1 MFFRLLCLSLTA
13 LFLCCHEK
21 DSRLSTALQLAGS
34 NRAEIEK
41 VLTHYRNEPLKHSA
55 AEQLIANMIGKYS
68 MDSAAAAPVQPF
80 YDLLTNYLEKHGRY
94 ADTTPYYLCDS
105 LYELLDDFQP
115 GICNYKPD
123 LTFLS
128 SRFLIDHIDRS
139 FETWYNSPWSRE
151 LDFETFCRFVLP
163 YKSDNDH
170 WEGTYPYLRE
180 KYAWAHDTLNT
191 RSAIEA
197 GKYLDSTGLFSAS
210 IHTCCHSAATITSM
224 RSWARVSKP
233 IIWSL

>member
-94 ADTTPYYLCDS
+94 ADTTPYYCATVS
-105 LYELLDDFQP
+105 MSCWTTSNP
-115 GICNYKPD
+115 V
-123 LTFLS
+123 S
-128 SRFLIDHIDRS
+128 
-139 FETWYNSPWSRE
+139 
-151 LDFETFCRFVLP
+151 
-163 YKSDNDH
+163 
-170 WEGTYPYLRE
+170 
-180 KYAWAHDTLNT
+180 
-191 RSAIEA
+191 
-197 GKYLDSTGLFSAS
+197 
-210 IHTCCHSAATITSM
+210 ATISRT
-224 RSWARVSKP
+224 
-233 IIWSL
+233 

>member
-123 LTFLS
+123 LTVFFFFFSIGRLKLGIIPLGHASWTSRPFVDLS
-128 SRFLIDHIDRS
+128 YLTRATTTIGKELIHI
-139 FETWYNSPWSRE
+139 
-151 LDFETFCRFVLP
+151 
-163 YKSDNDH
+163 
-170 WEGTYPYLRE
+170 
-180 KYAWAHDTLNT
+180 
-191 RSAIEA
+191 
-197 GKYLDSTGLFSAS
+197 
-210 IHTCCHSAATITSM
+210 
-224 RSWARVSKP
+224 
-233 IIWSL
+233 